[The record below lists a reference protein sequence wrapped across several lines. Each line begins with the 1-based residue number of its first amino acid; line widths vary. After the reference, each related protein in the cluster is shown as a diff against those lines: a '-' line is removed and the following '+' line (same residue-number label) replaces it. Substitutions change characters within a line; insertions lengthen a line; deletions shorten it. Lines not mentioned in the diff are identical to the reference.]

1 MVIKEGKKMKRS
13 HFDFWFD
20 IVIYIVLG
28 ITLFIIAYP
37 LYFVIIASVSDPIEV
52 TSGRVMFYPVKFGLD
67 SYKKVLE
74 YKELW
79 IGYRNTLIYT
89 TCYTLL
95 SVTITL
101 MAGYALSRKELIGKN
116 IIMAYMVFTMFF
128 SGGLIPTYLLVRSL
142 GLIGNPVVIIIL
154 GSVNVYNII
163 IARTFIQSTIPNEL
177 FEAASMDGCGHT
189 RFFFSVVLPLS
200 PALIAVMVLFA
211 AVTQW
216 NSWFNA
222 MIYLNRK
229 ELMPLQM
236 ILRDI
241 IVSQA
246 TFLREM
252 AMDVLGEDFA
262 REALLAETMKYA
274 VIIVASL
281 PILVIYPF
289 LQKYFVKGIMIG
301 SLKQ

>member
-1 MVIKEGKKMKRS
+1 MRKSR
-13 HFDFWFD
+13 FDLWFD
-20 IVIYIVLG
+20 ISIYVILG
-28 ITLFIIAYP
+28 FILFAIAYP
-37 LYFVIIASVSDPIEV
+37 LYFVIIASLSDPIEV
-52 TSGRVMFYPVKFGLD
+52 TSGRVMFYPIKFNLD

-74 YKELW
+74 YKEIW
-79 IGYRNTLIYT
+79 IGYRNTIIYT
-89 TCYTLL
+89 TSYTFL
-95 SVTITL
+95 SVSITL
-101 MAGYALSRKELIGKN
+101 MAGYALSRKELVGKN
-116 IIMAYMVFTMFF
+116 IIMAFMVFTMFF

-142 GLIGNPVVIIIL
+142 GLIGKPIIIILL

-177 FEAASMDGCGHT
+177 FEAASMDGCSHI

-200 PALIAVMVLFA
+200 PALIAVMILFA

-222 MIYLNRK
+222 MIYLSRK

-236 ILRDI
+236 VLRDI

-281 PILVIYPF
+281 PILVLYPF

>member
-1 MVIKEGKKMKRS
+1 MKKTR
-13 HFDFWFD
+13 FDFWFD
-20 IVIYIVLG
+20 MIMYIILG
-28 ITLFIIAYP
+28 LILFAIAYP
-37 LYFVIIASVSDPIEV
+37 LYFVIIASLSDPIEV
-52 TSGRVMFYPVKFGLD
+52 TSGRVMFYPIKFNFD

-74 YKELW
+74 YKEIW
-79 IGYRNTLIYT
+79 IGYRNTIIYT
-89 TCYTLL
+89 TSYTFL
-95 SVTITL
+95 SVSITL
-101 MAGYALSRKELIGKN
+101 MAGYALSRKELLGRSV
-116 IIMAYMVFTMFF
+116 IMAFMVFTMFF

-142 GLIGNPVVIIIL
+142 GLVGKPIIVIIL

-177 FEAASMDGCGHT
+177 FEAASMDGCSHT

-222 MIYLNRK
+222 MIYLSRK

-236 ILRDI
+236 VLRDI

-246 TFLREM
+246 TFLKEM

-281 PILVIYPF
+281 PILILYPF

>member
-1 MVIKEGKKMKRS
+1 MKKS
-13 HFDFWFD
+13 LFDFWFD
-20 IVIYIVLG
+20 IFLYIILG
-28 ITLFIIAYP
+28 LILFLVAYP
-37 LYFVIIASVSDPIEV
+37 LYFILIASVSDPIEV
-52 TSGRVMFYPVKFGLD
+52 TSGRVTFYPVRFNFD

-74 YKELW
+74 YRQLW

-95 SVTITL
+95 SVTVTL
-101 MAGYALSRKELIGKN
+101 MAGYALSRKELIGRN

-142 GLIGNPVVIIIL
+142 GLLGKPIIIIIL

-200 PALIAVMVLFA
+200 PALIAVLTLFA
-211 AVTQW
+211 AVAQW

-222 MIYLNRK
+222 LIYLNRQ

-236 ILRDI
+236 VLRDI

-252 AMDVLGEDFA
+252 AMDVIGEDFA

-274 VIIVASL
+274 VIVVASL
-281 PILVIYPF
+281 PILALYPF

>member
-1 MVIKEGKKMKRS
+1 MRKS
-13 HFDFWFD
+13 NFDFWFD
-20 IVIYIVLG
+20 VGIYIILG
-28 ITLFIIAYP
+28 LILFVIAYP
-37 LYFVIIASVSDPIEV
+37 LYFIIIASLSDPIEV
-52 TSGRVMFYPVKFGLD
+52 TSGRVMLYPIKFNLD

-74 YKELW
+74 YKEIW
-79 IGYRNTLIYT
+79 IGYRNTIIYT
-89 TCYTLL
+89 TGYTFL

-101 MAGYALSRKELIGKN
+101 MAGYALSRKELLGRN

-142 GLIGNPVVIIIL
+142 GLIGKPIIIIIL

-177 FEAASMDGCGHT
+177 FEAASMDGCTHI

-200 PALIAVMVLFA
+200 PALIAVMILFA

-222 MIYLNRK
+222 MIYLSRK

-246 TFLREM
+246 TFLKEM

-281 PILVIYPF
+281 PILVLYPF
-289 LQKYFVKGIMIG
+289 LQKYFIKGIMIG

>member
-1 MVIKEGKKMKRS
+1 MKKT

-20 IVIYIVLG
+20 IVLYIVLG
-28 ITLFIIAYP
+28 VILFLIAYP
-37 LYFVIIASVSDPIEV
+37 LYFVLIASVSDPIEV
-52 TSGRVMFYPVKFGLD
+52 TSGRVMFYPVKFNFD

-74 YKELW
+74 YKQLW

-89 TCYTLL
+89 TAYTLL
-95 SVTITL
+95 SVAITL

-142 GLIGNPVVIIIL
+142 GLLGNPIIIIIL

-163 IARTFIQSTIPNEL
+163 IARTFIQSTIPDEL
-177 FEAASMDGCGHT
+177 FEAASMDGCGHA

-200 PALIAVMVLFA
+200 PALIAVLVLFA

-222 MIYLNRK
+222 MIYLTK
-229 ELMPLQM
+229 QELMPLQM
-236 ILRDI
+236 VLRDI

-252 AMDVLGEDFA
+252 AMDTLGEDFA
-262 REALLAETMKYA
+262 REALLAETMKYS
-274 VIIVASL
+274 VIVVASL
-281 PILVIYPF
+281 PILVLYPF
-289 LQKYFVKGIMIG
+289 LQKYFVKGMMIG

>member
-1 MVIKEGKKMKRS
+1 MRKSR
-13 HFDFWFD
+13 FDFWFD
-20 IVIYIVLG
+20 IVIYVVLG
-28 ITLFIIAYP
+28 LVLFIIAYP
-37 LYFVIIASVSDPIEV
+37 LYFVTIASLSDPIEV
-52 TSGRVMFYPVKFGLD
+52 TSGRVMFYPIKFNFD

-74 YKELW
+74 YKEIW
-79 IGYRNTLIYT
+79 IGYRNTIIYT
-89 TCYTLL
+89 TGYTFL
-95 SVTITL
+95 SVAITL
-101 MAGYALSRKELIGKN
+101 MAGYALSYKKLLGRN

-142 GLIGNPVVIIIL
+142 RLIGNPIVIIVL

-177 FEAASMDGCGHT
+177 FEAASMDGCGHI

-222 MIYLNRK
+222 MIYLNRR

-236 ILRDI
+236 VLRDI

-246 TFLREM
+246 TFLKEM
-252 AMDVLGEDFA
+252 AVDILGEDFA

-281 PILVIYPF
+281 PILALYPF

>member
-1 MVIKEGKKMKRS
+1 MKRS
-13 HFDFWFD
+13 RFDFWFD
-20 IVIYIVLG
+20 ITIYIILG
-28 ITLFIIAYP
+28 VILFVIAYP
-37 LYFVIIASVSDPIEV
+37 LYFVIIASLSDPVEV
-52 TSGRVMFYPVKFGLD
+52 TSGRVMFYPVKFNFD
-67 SYKKVLE
+67 SYRKVLE
-74 YKELW
+74 YKEIW
-79 IGYRNTLIYT
+79 IGYRNTIIYT
-89 TCYTLL
+89 VSYTFL
-95 SVTITL
+95 SVSITL
-101 MAGYALSRKELIGKN
+101 MSGYALSRKELLGRN

-128 SGGLIPTYLLVRSL
+128 SGGLIPTYLLVRNL
-142 GLIGNPVVIIIL
+142 GLIGKPIIIIIL

-177 FEAASMDGCGHT
+177 FEAASMDGCGHV

-200 PALIAVMVLFA
+200 PALIAVMILFA

-222 MIYLNRK
+222 MIYLNKR

-236 ILRDI
+236 VLRDI

-246 TFLREM
+246 TFLKEM
-252 AMDVLGEDFA
+252 AMDILGEDFA

-281 PILVIYPF
+281 PILVLYPF